1 MILVLRSTAPDACK
15 MTTSDLGSFMNI
27 WRYSSIL
34 ILGLSAL
41 TWGQNTEATMDSF
54 QLTSTAF
61 IEGATIPTRYSC
73 EGRDSSPPLAWS
85 GVPEGTKSFAL
96 TCVDPDAPV
105 GDWIHWIAWNIPAE
119 ITSLGEG
126 INPKDQKSFTQ
137 GTNSWGRTGYGGP
150 CPPRGHGAHR
160 YYFTLYALDIA
171 NLDLSPSVHLPE
183 LQKALGGHL
192 LAKASLMGRYERK

>member
-1 MILVLRSTAPDACK
+1 
-15 MTTSDLGSFMNI
+15 MTPGGLGSFMYI

-34 ILGLSAL
+34 ILGLSAF
-41 TWGQNTEATMDSF
+41 TWGQTTEATMDSF
-54 QLTSTAF
+54 QLTSSAF
-61 IEGATIPTRYSC
+61 TEGAYIPARYSC
-73 EGRDSSPPLAWS
+73 EGQDSSPPLAWA
-85 GVPEGTKSFAL
+85 GAPEGTQSYAL

-126 INPKDQKSFTQ
+126 IESKDQKSFTQ

-150 CPPRGHGAHR
+150 CPPRGHGPHR

-171 NLDLSPSVHLPE
+171 SLDLSAAVHLPE
-183 LQKALGGHL
+183 LQSALSSHV
-192 LAKASLMGRYERK
+192 LAKTSLMGRYERK